1 MSSIHILVPTPSFP
15 PTEEHNDDDEQAAPL
30 ALTWCCVYI
39 VSILEKKTFSPS
51 PSLSLPLSVCV
62 SISLSPSPSLSKTP
76 QTFSP
81 LVPQVVSHPSRIHHR
96 SRSNVCNVSLL
107 FMLLFLCVLLVNEN
121 IRCSKTSER
130 NGYLGKNEGEIK
142 KNRKEK
148 EERKRKRSRPVP
160 SEWYG
165 QSSSPLFQKLV
176 ICPVCGI
183 FWSGSERPARL
194 IHDNTWEAS
203 TVAGGDGT
211 WYPPLRPASASHDM
225 EDMNA

>member
-1 MSSIHILVPTPSFP
+1 MIWSCERGSPYSLYLSLLHSLTLSLVSFCIGQIIRYNQMSSIHILVPTPSFP
-15 PTEEHNDDDEQAAPL
+15 PTEEHNDDDDQAAPL

-39 VSILEKKTFSPS
+39 VSILEKK
-51 PSLSLPLSVCV
+51 
-62 SISLSPSPSLSKTP
+62 
-76 QTFSP
+76 TFSP

-142 KNRKEK
+142 KKKKRK

-165 QSSSPLFQKLV
+165 Q
-176 ICPVCGI
+176 
-183 FWSGSERPARL
+183 
-194 IHDNTWEAS
+194 
-203 TVAGGDGT
+203 
-211 WYPPLRPASASHDM
+211 
-225 EDMNA
+225 

>member
-1 MSSIHILVPTPSFP
+1 MIWSCERGSPYSLYLSLLHSLTLSLVSFCIGQIIRYNQMSSIHILVPTPSFP
-15 PTEEHNDDDEQAAPL
+15 PTEEHNDDDDQAAPL

-51 PSLSLPLSVCV
+51 PPLSLCV
-62 SISLSPSPSLSKTP
+62 SISLSPSLPLPLSRSPSLSKTP

-142 KNRKEK
+142 KKKKRK

-165 QSSSPLFQKLV
+165 Q
-176 ICPVCGI
+176 
-183 FWSGSERPARL
+183 
-194 IHDNTWEAS
+194 
-203 TVAGGDGT
+203 
-211 WYPPLRPASASHDM
+211 
-225 EDMNA
+225 

>member
-1 MSSIHILVPTPSFP
+1 MSSIHILVPTPSVP
-15 PTEEHNDDDEQAAPL
+15 PTEEHVDDDEQAAPL

-51 PSLSLPLSVCV
+51 PPLSLCVSQFPSLPLS
-62 SISLSPSPSLSKTP
+62 LSPSLSKTP

-142 KNRKEK
+142 KKEK
-148 EERKRKRSRPVP
+148 KRRKKKKKIPSRPVP

-165 QSSSPLFQKLV
+165 Q
-176 ICPVCGI
+176 
-183 FWSGSERPARL
+183 
-194 IHDNTWEAS
+194 
-203 TVAGGDGT
+203 
-211 WYPPLRPASASHDM
+211 
-225 EDMNA
+225 

>member
-39 VSILEKKTFSPS
+39 VSILEKKTFSLS
-51 PSLSLPLSVCV
+51 PLSLSVCV
-62 SISLSPSPSLSKTP
+62 SISLSPSLPYPLSRSPSLSKTP

-142 KNRKEK
+142 KKEK
-148 EERKRKRSRPVP
+148 KRRKKKKKIPSRPVP

-165 QSSSPLFQKLV
+165 Q
-176 ICPVCGI
+176 
-183 FWSGSERPARL
+183 
-194 IHDNTWEAS
+194 
-203 TVAGGDGT
+203 
-211 WYPPLRPASASHDM
+211 
-225 EDMNA
+225 